1 MFDVGSWT
9 GDEITHAKDA
19 KPRRGYGAG
28 CEGLNVRKKSYYELS
43 LRRQCCGVIG
53 ILGWVEGRAGF

>member
-28 CEGLNVRKKSYYELS
+28 CEGSNVRKKSY
-43 LRRQCCGVIG
+43 
-53 ILGWVEGRAGF
+53 